1 MNCNCSN
8 CPARVFYI
16 ADFDPA
22 GHGMPVSVLATPHW
36 RKDRHGQPRYLYPIY
51 PTQDPS
57 TLPFDPS
64 TLLRTGFAQDELRA
78 GSAHGSG
85 SISAPT
91 LKPRLQPW
99 PASKA
104 GMNSRP
110 SRARYVR

>member
-1 MNCNCSN
+1 MNCKCSD

-57 TLPFDPS
+57 TLPFDLDQVRPKVRIRNRPTCFQFTPS
-64 TLLRTGFAQDELRA
+64 PFATAMSSMIHLL
-78 GSAHGSG
+78 
-85 SISAPT
+85 
-91 LKPRLQPW
+91 
-99 PASKA
+99 
-104 GMNSRP
+104 M
-110 SRARYVR
+110 